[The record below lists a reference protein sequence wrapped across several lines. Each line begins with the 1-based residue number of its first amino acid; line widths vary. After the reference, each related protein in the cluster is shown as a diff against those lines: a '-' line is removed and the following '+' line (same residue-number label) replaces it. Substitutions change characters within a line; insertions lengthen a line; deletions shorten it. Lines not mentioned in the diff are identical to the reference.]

1 MLEITKLATD
11 KLNEYFIGKERKPIR
26 IFLNAGGCGGP
37 RLTMALDEPKDT
49 DSVFDING
57 FQFIIDED
65 LLIEARPIKV
75 DFAHFGFQLDCA
87 IEFQEGCSGCE
98 TSAACG

>member
-1 MLEITKLATD
+1 
-11 KLNEYFIGKERKPIR
+11 
-26 IFLNAGGCGGP
+26 
-37 RLTMALDEPKDT
+37 MALDEPKGT

-65 LLIEARPIKV
+65 LLLEAKPIKV

-87 IEFQEGCSGCE
+87 LQFDEGCTACS
-98 TSAACG
+98 TSSACG